1 MLLGMLLA
9 DHDFLYEWLKAKQS
23 SYNTRATNQKDV
35 VGELVYQGWRGTV
48 RYLFWSS
55 TYFGGIF
62 KCLHYFLVL
71 VFILFILPFSKDFVS
86 SFHTVTVSPSAPPS
100 LPNLTTFFPF
110 SLR

>member
-48 RYLFWSS
+48 TFSGVVPTS
-55 TYFGGIF
+55 VGFSNVCTIF
-62 KCLHYFLVL
+62 
-71 VFILFILPFSKDFVS
+71 
-86 SFHTVTVSPSAPPS
+86 
-100 LPNLTTFFPF
+100 
-110 SLR
+110 